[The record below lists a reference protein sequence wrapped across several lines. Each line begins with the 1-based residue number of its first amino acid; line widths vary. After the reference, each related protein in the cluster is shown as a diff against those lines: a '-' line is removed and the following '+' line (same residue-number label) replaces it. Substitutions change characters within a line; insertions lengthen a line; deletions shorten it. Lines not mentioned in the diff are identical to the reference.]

1 MLPPD
6 KKDEGESQIDWGEIY
21 TFFVTS
27 TNIKMEEIPHKTY
40 PQIKAIMSRAGKYMP
55 MQWGI
60 GGMGAGS
67 KEGTSIKDAGERT
80 IEDTQAFVSLFSGIE

>member
-6 KKDEGESQIDWGEIY
+6 KKNEGESQVDWGEIY

-40 PQIKAIMSRAGKYMP
+40 PQIKAIMGRAGKYMP

-60 GGMGAGS
+60 GAGTGS
-67 KEGTSIKDAGERT
+67 GPGVNIGDAGERT
-80 IEDTQAFVSLFSGIE
+80 IEDTQSFVNLFAGIE

>member
-40 PQIKAIMSRAGKYMP
+40 PQVKAIMGRAGKYLP

-60 GGMGAGS
+60 GA
-67 KEGTSIKDAGERT
+67 GTSADQKTNDERT
-80 IEDTQAFVSLFSGIE
+80 IEDTQAFVSLFAGIE